1 MFYLTL
7 KKNYN
12 FKWSYILV
20 LMNSK
25 RRILKKIGTFSFNK
39 YLKNFILNIDLILFL
54 FYFKNGIIFNKNF
67 FVYILRYINF
77 ILF

>member
-12 FKWSYILV
+12 FKFSYILV

-25 RRILKKIGTFSFNK
+25 RRVLKKIGTFSFNS
-39 YLKNFILNIDLILFL
+39 YLNIFILNVNYLILL
-54 FYFKNGIIFNKNF
+54 NYFKNGIIFNKNF
-67 FVYILRYINF
+67 YKFIYQYINT
-77 ILF
+77 IKI